1 MAAVVFPASLF
12 AETNKGDLKGTVNPK
27 LVASWNRTA
36 KNWPTLKTPSEVDRE
51 IKKMSISYN
60 PRFETQDQKFIQSL
74 VSQLTDFPVVKVK
87 GDAYE
92 CYDKKSGN
100 LLFTAKVLGNNK
112 YSFNGKDFEY
122 DLKSSLESNVNRIK
136 ELVSAEEVTFF
147 QQLDHALLPQA
158 QARMSTL
165 AIVALSVGAAIL
177 VGSTIYSGGENWKRA
192 GSHTTEGFKH
202 VIKAPASLM
211 GVPE

>member
-1 MAAVVFPASLF
+1 MASVVMPASLF
-12 AETNKGDLKGTVNPK
+12 AGSAKESAKGGVDQK

-51 IKKMSISYN
+51 IKKMSINYN

-74 VSQLTDFPVVKVK
+74 VSQLTEFPIVKVK
-87 GDAYE
+87 GDSYE
-92 CYDKKSGN
+92 CFDKKSGS

-136 ELVSAEEVTFF
+136 ELVSVEEVTFF
-147 QQLDHALLPQA
+147 QQLDQALLPQA
-158 QARMSTL
+158 QAKMSTL